1 MAEYAPFYIKEKT
14 FSYTYTM
21 SKCRKKYKDDIIV
34 QRIRLL
40 REKHNLHE
48 YEITE
53 KVLTGISR
61 RGYCEYELGNSRIP
75 YEHIIALA
83 NYYDVS
89 TDYLLGLTDIPERT
103 YKKANNRTASKQ

>member
-1 MAEYAPFYIKEKT
+1 MAEYAPFHIKEKPFT
-14 FSYTYTM
+14 YTYIM
-21 SKCRKKYKDDIIV
+21 SKCRKKFKDDIIV

-48 YEITE
+48 YEIAE
-53 KVLTGISR
+53 KVLSGISR

-75 YEHIIALA
+75 YEHIIELS

-103 YKKANNRTASKQ
+103 YTKKKNKTS